1 MKLRV
6 GLLPPAVREN
16 EVEGRVAVVIDVI
29 RFSTSV
35 LVALEAGAAEV
46 RTAPSP
52 ADAVRLAESL
62 GRSAVLLC
70 GEVGGEPIPGW
81 DLGNSPRELAS
92 GRVAGRTLVY
102 STTNGTRALERVR
115 GAEHVLVGCL
125 RNLGAV
131 AARVRELAAPTLV
144 VCAGREG
151 RVGLDDAWCAGL
163 LAGRVSEHGGLHEL
177 DDGARVAVAAA
188 RSLGI
193 PDRDALAAT
202 GAGAALVNIGYGG
215 DLDVCAEMDATGA
228 VPVLVESGLV
238 LEGAA
243 A

>member
-1 MKLRV
+1 MRLGVR
-6 GLLPPAVREN
+6 LLPSAVREE

-35 LVALEAGAAEV
+35 LAALEAGAAEV

-52 ADAVRLAESL
+52 GEAARLADGL
-62 GRSAVLLC
+62 GRSEVLLC
-70 GEVGGEPIPGW
+70 GEVGGKPIEGW

-115 GAEHVLVGCL
+115 GAERVLVACF

-131 AARVRELAAPTLV
+131 ARRVRELGAPALL
-144 VCAGREG
+144 VCAGRDD

-163 LAGRVSEHGGLHEL
+163 LADRLAEEEARPEL
-177 DDGARVAVAAA
+177 DDGARVAVAAS
-188 RSLGI
+188 RSLGT

-202 GAGAALVNIGYGG
+202 GAGAALVRIGYGG
-215 DLDVCAEMDATGA
+215 DLDVCAEMDRTGA
-228 VPVLVESGLV
+228 VPVLGESGLV

>member
-1 MKLRV
+1 MRLGVR
-6 GLLPPAVREN
+6 LLPSAIREG

-35 LVALEAGAAEV
+35 LAALEAGAAGV

-52 ADAVRLAESL
+52 ADAARLADGL
-62 GRSAVLLC
+62 GRSGVLLC
-70 GEVGGEPIPGW
+70 GEVGGEPIEGW

-115 GAEHVLVGCL
+115 DAERVLVGCL

-131 AARVRELAAPTLV
+131 AGRVRELALPALL

-163 LAGRVSEHGGLHEL
+163 LADRLSEEDPRLEP
-177 DDGARVAVAAA
+177 DDGARVAVAAS
-188 RSLGI
+188 RWLGV

-202 GAGAALVNIGYGG
+202 GAGAALVSIGYGG
-215 DLDVCAEMDATGA
+215 DLDVCAEMDVTGA
-228 VPVLVESGLV
+228 VPVLGERGLV
-238 LEGAA
+238 LEGDAA
-243 A
+243 